1 MALSFFF
8 FFENCMTHTYFYSVA
23 LTHFCLQKTLVE
35 HQLMMVRRPEAV
47 EEHQGRDT
55 PLWVN

>member
-1 MALSFFF
+1 MVGGGRRGLSHVSHLGPSP
-8 FFENCMTHTYFYSVA
+8 ESA
-23 LTHFCLQKTLVE
+23 LQKTLVE
-35 HQLMMVRRPEAV
+35 HQLMMVRCPEAV